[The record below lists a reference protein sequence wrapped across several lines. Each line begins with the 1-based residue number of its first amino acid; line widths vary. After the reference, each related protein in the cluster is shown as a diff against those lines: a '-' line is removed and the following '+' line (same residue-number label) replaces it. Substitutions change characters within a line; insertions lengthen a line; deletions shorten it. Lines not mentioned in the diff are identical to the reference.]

1 MAPLDTGNNENE
13 LDEQNQAIA
22 GGVSGLLMLQQPI
35 VLNPNPTATESQQQQ
50 QQRQIATP
58 ESTDPSWQQTQQQG
72 RKHGIDSYIVLLLD

>member
-35 VLNPNPTATESQQQQ
+35 VLNPNPTAGESQQQQQ

-58 ESTDPSWQQTQQQG
+58 ESTESSWQQTQQQG
-72 RKHGIDSYIVLLLD
+72 G